1 MIFFSP
7 TLFQLLV
14 SSYHLQGQV
23 KAENNREIRHWPG
36 FEWLHLREAMSW
48 FIERSISKF
57 DISLRSM
64 ILIGRKAFLLKMS
77 GTWDIFCRAGNP
89 PTYLLG
95 CFQAGWP
102 YSVRVVILTVSNT
115 PMKWPFD
122 TSCPLGVI
130 QNLCH
135 STSFKDIWFCPI
147 WIDNHLL
154 LLLLLLLIIIIIII
168 IISILRLMKH
178 IQIFYLGSPASLFV
192 SLGSRIWKMKKSKC
206 DSESS

>member
-154 LLLLLLLIIIIIII
+154 LLLLLLIIIII

>member
-1 MIFFSP
+1 
-7 TLFQLLV
+7 
-14 SSYHLQGQV
+14 
-23 KAENNREIRHWPG
+23 
-36 FEWLHLREAMSW
+36 MSW

-154 LLLLLLLIIIIIII
+154 LLLLLIIIIIII